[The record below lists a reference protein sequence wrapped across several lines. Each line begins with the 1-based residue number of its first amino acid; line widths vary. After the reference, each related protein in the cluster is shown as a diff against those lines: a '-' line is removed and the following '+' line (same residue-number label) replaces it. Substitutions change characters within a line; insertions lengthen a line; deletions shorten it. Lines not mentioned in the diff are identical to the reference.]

1 MHQGG
6 KKGALAFTA
15 AVGYTSMR
23 EANPIKNADYFEQ
36 RTGFDFVCM
45 YVVERVNVR
54 SARHTFF
61 SPTYMFLCIFALH
74 TYVLL
79 CMYVYLFELHIMC
92 IISTKCIEA
101 EVYSAKIFV
110 CTYYVVERVG
120 SPHFFFLYVPMLLLR
135 ACIFV

>member
-54 SARHTFF
+54 SARLTFF
-61 SPTYMFLCIFALH
+61 FSYI
-74 TYVLL
+74 
-79 CMYVYLFELHIMC
+79 
-92 IISTKCIEA
+92 
-101 EVYSAKIFV
+101 
-110 CTYYVVERVG
+110 
-120 SPHFFFLYVPMLLLR
+120 YVPMYLCFAYLCTFMHV
-135 ACIFV
+135 CIFV